1 MEQQRR
7 FILISCLDEEGDVR
21 EPPANPARIT
31 QSILPA
37 LKTYSGTSIAVT
49 GCHAARSSRESC
61 EYDLLV
67 VGEELLAAKSIRV
80 KNLYADLIFVR
91 EKDIRQVSDP
101 EFAVTLSTLV
111 PLRDNEWVLATASS
125 QAKKSMKESSSR
137 ASKNRLSLALKALG
151 RVDENLTEGKLEGA
165 DFWLLSAGYD
175 FSLSMLYSGGTIAS
189 PSHLLSK
196 MKKGSKRPNSRFKEW
211 ADSVGLQFASRET
224 SENRLGGLTVLYDIL
239 RTVELDGSLARPLAR
254 YRSKETEEIVKRKAS
269 YLLDT
274 LLSTESFAYLGYEL
288 VRTMVDL
295 LRYQA
300 ARLGREPVYQE
311 IIESLTTGSDRLLSE
326 RVIRSLGLVRSKE
339 MLMTGS
345 QSLRESIAQQAKG
358 I

>member
-1 MEQQRR
+1 MLISGLREGSDVKEQQA
-7 FILISCLDEEGDVR
+7 S
-21 EPPANPARIT
+21 PARIT

-49 GCHAARSSRESC
+49 GCHATRSSRESC

-101 EFAVTLSTLV
+101 EFALTLSTLV
-111 PLRDNEWVLATASS
+111 PLRDIEWVLATASS
-125 QAKKSMKESSSR
+125 QAKKSLKESSAW
-137 ASKNRLSLALKALG
+137 ASKNRLSSALKALG
-151 RVDENLTEGKLEGA
+151 RVDENLSEGKLEGA

-175 FSLSMLYSGGTIAS
+175 FSLSILYSGGTIAS
-189 PSHLLSK
+189 PSHLLSQ
-196 MKKGSKRPNSRFKEW
+196 MKKGPKRPHSSFKEW
-211 ADSVGLQFASRET
+211 ADSVGLPLASRET
-224 SENRLGGLTVLYDIL
+224 SENRLGGLMVLYDVL
-239 RTVELDGSLARPLAR
+239 RTVELDASLASPLAR
-254 YRSKETEEIVKRKAS
+254 YRSKDAEEIVRRKAG

-274 LLSTESFAYLGYEL
+274 LLSTESFAYLGFEL

-300 ARLGREPVYQE
+300 AKLGREPVHQE
-311 IIESLTTGSDRLLSE
+311 IIESLTKGSDRLLSE
-326 RVIRSLGLVRSKE
+326 QVIRSLGLVRSRN
-339 MLMTGS
+339 MLMASS
-345 QSLRESIAQQAKG
+345 QALRESIAQQARG